1 MITIKAGTSPD
12 MIDKILSDEIDQL
25 LKEPGEDK
33 DGQKN
38 EPDPY
43 SLENPLKFNESKF
56 INGIKKL
63 PSASKETKP
72 AYRKSFISEVDVL
85 KLVNEELDLVGIFS
99 TKDNYIKVELPGMGG
114 NYFIKKETLIDWTRR
129 YEHSDFIRPYR
140 NGYCLVAAIEVPVDV
155 LLSNCKIFK

>member
-63 PSASKETKP
+63 PDASKETKP

-99 TKDNYIKVELPGMGG
+99 TKDNYIKVGLPGMEG
-114 NYFIKKETLIDWTRR
+114 NYFIKKETLINWASR
-129 YEHSDFIRPYR
+129 YMNNSFFRYYK
-140 NGYCLVAAIEVPVDV
+140 NGYCFVIMIKVPVDV
-155 LLSNCKIFK
+155 LLCNCKVIR

>member
-25 LKEPGEDK
+25 LKEPGEE
-33 DGQKN
+33 DGQMN

-63 PSASKETKP
+63 PDASKETKP
-72 AYRKSFISEVDVL
+72 AYKKSFISEIEVL
-85 KLVNEELDLVGIFS
+85 KNINGELNLAGIF
-99 TKDNYIKVELPGMGG
+99 TAKNNYIKVVLPETKD
-114 NYFIKKETLIDWTRR
+114 NYFIKKETLINWTSR
-129 YEHSDFIRPYR
+129 YMNNSFFRYYK
-140 NGYCLVAAIEVPVDV
+140 NGYCLIAVMEVPVDV
-155 LLSNCKIFK
+155 LLNNCKTLK